1 MNQLLD
7 EISALKH
14 GNHFKAPV
22 KSVSRRNS
30 LIVYSTTPLTVSLQ
44 SVAPGYYDIIRK
56 PMDLKKIK
64 ANIKSGAIRSIDDF
78 ERDLWLIFW

>member
-1 MNQLLD
+1 M
-7 EISALKH
+7 
-14 GNHFKAPV
+14 
-22 KSVSRRNS
+22 
-30 LIVYSTTPLTVSLQ
+30 Q